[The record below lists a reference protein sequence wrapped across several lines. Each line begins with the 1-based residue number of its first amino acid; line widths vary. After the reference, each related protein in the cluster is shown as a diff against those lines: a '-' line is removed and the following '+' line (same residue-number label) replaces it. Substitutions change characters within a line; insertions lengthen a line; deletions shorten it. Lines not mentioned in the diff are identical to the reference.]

1 MNDEIK
7 DAIDNFY
14 RLKQEYHNNVISE
27 QKKIMKNKTLT
38 KQQKKLRLR
47 DIKGKCVNC
56 GSSKGTIFSQTEG
69 TLKARCG
76 NVEKPCNLNIEIYR
90 GIYNNLTEVS
100 LLIENELQELKTKII
115 TAKLDLL
122 FGYQDEATAIGK
134 FESYRQ
140 ELKIIESMKIEFEIK
155 FNNIIRG
162 KKKSEAIKAL
172 ENDLYTEKETLKAL
186 SRRYDETKET
196 SLLSDMVELYVN
208 DIKKINKSLRKIKY
222 SYNAVECET
231 DECKTDER
239 FLLQEPF
246 NYQDL
251 QVTVSGQQPDIK
263 INVN

>member
-1 MNDEIK
+1 MNEEIK
-7 DAIDNFY
+7 NAIDNFY
-14 RLKQEYHNNVISE
+14 RLKQEYKNNVISE

-56 GSSKGTIFSQTEG
+56 GSTKGSIFSQADG

-76 NVEKPCNLNIEIYR
+76 DIEKPCNLNIEIYR
-90 GIYNNLTEVS
+90 GVYNNLTEVS
-100 LLIENELQELKTKII
+100 LFIENELQDLKQKII
-115 TAKLDLL
+115 SAKLDLL
-122 FGYQDEATAIGK
+122 FGYEDEATALGK

-155 FNNIIRG
+155 FDNIIRG
-162 KKKSEAIKAL
+162 REKSSTIKSL
-172 ENDLYTEKETLKAL
+172 ENDLYSEKQLVKQL
-186 SRRYDETKET
+186 SRQYDETKDT
-196 SLLSDMVELYVN
+196 SLLANIVEIYVN
-208 DIKKINKSLRKIKY
+208 NIKKINKSLRKVKY

-246 NYQDL
+246 NYEDL
-251 QVTVSGQQPDIK
+251 QLIVSGQQPEIK

>member
-100 LLIENELQELKTKII
+100 LFIENELQELKTKII

-140 ELKIIESMKIEFEIK
+140 ELKIIESMKILWNETIFR
-155 FNNIIRG
+155 NIFD
-162 KKKSEAIKAL
+162 L
-172 ENDLYTEKETLKAL
+172 EEQMTC
-186 SRRYDETKET
+186 DENIEC
-196 SLLSDMVELYVN
+196 SPFSIFSIELYEDYKV
-208 DIKKINKSLRKIKY
+208 LY
-222 SYNAVECET
+222 
-231 DECKTDER
+231 R
-239 FLLQEPF
+239 F
-246 NYQDL
+246 
-251 QVTVSGQQPDIK
+251 
-263 INVN
+263 